1 MASESAPNEGAPLE
15 TPVSSIES
23 VTEKSV
29 EETTKPATDADEKA
43 GDDTKPGE
51 SDETKKEK
59 ILVGAVAESK
69 DLYAKYDKDG
79 NRSWSEDL
87 PDGLE
92 EAAENEENMKYAI
105 IVRKKKPK
113 EADSTKPL
121 VIDSIIIQS
130 PFLKKVIGEV
140 MHGYPGIV
148 TQVSR
153 LVIYA
158 GFECFVHRWDR
169 FIAAVESPEHDEVT
183 KEHLTLLHAILK
195 KELGD
200 IITLRQDYFKN
211 KAVTFDHIWTL
222 FVPDTIIFASRLGRP
237 IALRFKRGHFGMTQT
252 GRAYQLE
259 CQGIDWDGR
268 IMGWVD
274 CAPSIPEYVGAR
286 PFSEL
291 PCYPIEYHNQP
302 ELIKAVLTER
312 GKKFESL
319 AGYNY
324 KAYEGMALY
333 HPANDPCK
341 TSTENVSTRIVIDAL
356 NWEKFNSDHT
366 IYPRA
371 LNEKQSND
379 DSASSS
385 RRGSVSSDSE
395 RYFSEVGDEL
405 DEKSSKRAPLTD
417 EQLILTSPIL
427 RGYSLRN
434 RRWMEFFVDDVK
446 EVTFN
451 EHAFDSLVLE
461 KDQKELILAFAQS
474 QVKFKNAFD
483 DIIAGKGKGII
494 MLLSGG
500 PGIGKTLTAESV
512 AEEMK
517 VPLYVMS
524 AGDLGSE
531 AYELE
536 NSLTQIL
543 TMVSNWNAVLLLDE
557 CDIFLE
563 ARSPADMGRNRIVGI
578 FLRMLEYYEGI
589 LFLTTNRVK
598 DMDPAFQSRI
608 HMSLEYPELDTTS
621 RNAVWR
627 TFLGRTVTLDKKFH
641 GSDAYDVTEK
651 EIARL
656 SNLNLNGR
664 QIKNVL
670 KMANLLSCQKG
681 EKLNFGHLQK
691 VLRVQGHSL

>member
-1 MASESAPNEGAPLE
+1 MSLYTSRHLTQE
-15 TPVSSIES
+15 TPE
-23 VTEKSV
+23 
-29 EETTKPATDADEKA
+29 
-43 GDDTKPGE
+43 
-51 SDETKKEK
+51 
-59 ILVGAVAESK
+59 
-69 DLYAKYDKDG
+69 
-79 NRSWSEDL
+79 
-87 PDGLE
+87 
-92 EAAENEENMKYAI
+92 
-105 IVRKKKPK
+105 KPK

-121 VIDSIIIQS
+121 VIDSIVIQS
-130 PFLKKVIGEV
+130 PFLKKVIAEV

-169 FIAAVESPEHDEVT
+169 FVAAVESPAHDEVT
-183 KEHLTLLHAILK
+183 KEHLALLYGILK
-195 KELGD
+195 KELGE

-222 FVPDTIIFASRLGRP
+222 FVPDATIFASRIGRP
-237 IALRFKRGHFGMTQT
+237 IALRFKRGQFGMTQT

-259 CQGIDWDGR
+259 CEAIDWDGR
-268 IMGWVD
+268 TMGWVD
-274 CAPSIPEYVGAR
+274 CTPAIPEYVGAR
-286 PFSEL
+286 SFSEL
-291 PCYPIEYHNQP
+291 PCYPIEYHSQP

-333 HPANDPCK
+333 HPENDPCK
-341 TSTENVSTRIVIDAL
+341 TSTENVSTRIVIDAV

-366 IYPRA
+366 IYPRS
-371 LNEKQSND
+371 LNDKED
-379 DSASSS
+379 DNNKSASSS

-395 RYFSEVGDEL
+395 RYFSEVGDDL
-405 DEKSSKRAPLTD
+405 DGESKKRAPLTD
-417 EQLILTSPIL
+417 EQLILTTPLL

-434 RRWMEFFVDDVK
+434 RRWMEFFVDSIK
-446 EVTFN
+446 EVNFN

-461 KDQKELILAFAQS
+461 QDQKELILAFAQS

-536 NSLTQIL
+536 NSLSQIL

-563 ARSPADMGRNRIVGI
+563 ARSPADMRRNRIVGI

-608 HMSLEYPELDTTS
+608 HMSLEYPDLDATS
-621 RNAVWR
+621 RSAVWR

-641 GSDAYDVTEK
+641 GQDAYDVTEK

-681 EKLNFGHLQK
+681 EKLNFSHLKK